1 MTPRILVAGVGNIF
15 LGDDAFGVEAVRAL
29 SSEELP
35 ERVRVADYG
44 TSGMHLAFDLLD
56 GFEALILVDA
66 TPRGEEPGTVSLL
79 DLGDG
84 TGVTGSVPAAL
95 DAHGMQPDAVL
106 RLLGELG
113 GRVEKVFV
121 VGCEPSDVEHRTGL
135 SDPVR
140 EAIPE
145 ALRVVRTLVRELA
158 VTTATTEE
166 V

>member
-15 LGDDAFGVEAVRAL
+15 LGDDAFGVEAARAL
-29 SSEELP
+29 ACEEVP
-35 ERVRVADYG
+35 QDVCVADYG

-56 GFEALILVDA
+56 GFEALVLIDA
-66 TPRGEEPGTVSLL
+66 TPRGEAPGTVSLL

-84 TGVTGSVPAAL
+84 TEVTASATVAL

-106 RLLGELG
+106 GLLGELG

-121 VGCEPSDVEHRTGL
+121 VGCEPSDVEHRAGL
-135 SDPVR
+135 TAPVR

-145 ALRVVRTLVRELA
+145 ALRVVRTLVRELTG
-158 VTTATTEE
+158 TTAATEE